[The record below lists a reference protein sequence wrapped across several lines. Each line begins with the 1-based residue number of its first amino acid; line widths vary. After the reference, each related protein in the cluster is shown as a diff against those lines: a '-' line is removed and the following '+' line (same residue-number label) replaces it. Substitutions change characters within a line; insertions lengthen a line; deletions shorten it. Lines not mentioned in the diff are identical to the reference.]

1 MLIDLK
7 VSNIKDIISL
17 LKDDKLLEEK
27 VRNAETMLR
36 M

>member
-7 VSNIKDIISL
+7 VSNIKDIIAL
-17 LKDDKLLEEK
+17 LKDNELLEEK
-27 VRNAETMLR
+27 VRNAEAMLR